1 VKNRTQTLVVG
12 SAAPAFTLRA
22 ANGEGAF
29 SLSNFLSRG
38 PLVIEFLRGTW

>member
-1 VKNRTQTLVVG
+1 VKNRTQTLVVV